1 MMTAVFGDFLGRA
14 SDHVT
19 AAVSIQDELPGN
31 VRGGAIRELSRLTST
46 MTSYLSD
53 MLPPAEFTPAAI
65 PRGLAP
71 DMRAV
76 LNTRIAL
83 RRATQS
89 LRPGVAAVRGTSTDG
104 THPVIWHLSSAATH
118 LVAGRDLLQT
128 HFASSPS
135 GIRGGTSSWAAA
147 LRSAQVTTALLA
159 RIGSF
164 AAELAPWTAR
174 VSMEAPEDLDMP
186 EAARLALHSASRSLW
201 KAGAT
206 AAAFARRQPPA
217 LEGQLVLAA
226 IQANIPP
233 PRCPVTGPESIP
245 DLCGGITATAER
257 LRHAVAE
264 STRHTRWSPHAVS
277 ASWRHD
283 ALASAVIG
291 HSSELILRALVQRV
305 ADLGAGSAIEARL
318 SAAASAV
325 NQAWTAWRTLT
336 DAWGLISTNA
346 DQAAGVSPVAADIS
360 DLALRM
366 GRLAYQN
373 PGWTPACGSVSATRS
388 PAALAPADG
397 LLRAVLAAVHH
408 ATDAIAQITTQDRV
422 AVRAAAVGRRL
433 YMPTRLVPSRNTTP
447 HPYSPAPSARVNAL
461 LADYDHAVSTCVTAT
476 AAIDDLV
483 LIAEAPSRPL
493 TLVRR
498 LAETSGAV
506 ALDVTTPRREVEIT
520 ANTAASPTSVTRLSP
535 GYRRSR

>member
-19 AAVSIQDELPGN
+19 AAVSIQDELPGD
-31 VRGGAIRELSRLTST
+31 VRGGGICELSRLSST

-53 MLPPAEFTPAAI
+53 MLPPAEFAPGATL
-65 PRGLAP
+65 RGLTP

-83 RRATQS
+83 RRAAQS
-89 LRPGVAAVRGTSTDG
+89 LRPGVTAVRGTSVDG
-104 THPVIWHLSSAATH
+104 THPVIWHLSSATTD

-135 GIRGGTSSWAAA
+135 GIRAATSSWAAA

-226 IQANIPP
+226 IQANLPP
-233 PRCPVTGPESIP
+233 PRYPVTGPESIP

-277 ASWRHD
+277 AR
-283 ALASAVIG
+283 
-291 HSSELILRALVQRV
+291 SE
-305 ADLGAGSAIEARL
+305 E
-318 SAAASAV
+318 
-325 NQAWTAWRTLT
+325 
-336 DAWGLISTNA
+336 
-346 DQAAGVSPVAADIS
+346 
-360 DLALRM
+360 
-366 GRLAYQN
+366 
-373 PGWTPACGSVSATRS
+373 
-388 PAALAPADG
+388 
-397 LLRAVLAAVHH
+397 
-408 ATDAIAQITTQDRV
+408 
-422 AVRAAAVGRRL
+422 
-433 YMPTRLVPSRNTTP
+433 
-447 HPYSPAPSARVNAL
+447 
-461 LADYDHAVSTCVTAT
+461 
-476 AAIDDLV
+476 
-483 LIAEAPSRPL
+483 
-493 TLVRR
+493 
-498 LAETSGAV
+498 
-506 ALDVTTPRREVEIT
+506 
-520 ANTAASPTSVTRLSP
+520 
-535 GYRRSR
+535 

>member
-1 MMTAVFGDFLGRA
+1 MTAVFGDFLGRA
-14 SDHVT
+14 SDHIT
-19 AAVSIQDELPGN
+19 AAVSVQDELPGD
-31 VRGGAIRELSRLTST
+31 VRGGAMCELSRLTST

-53 MLPPAEFTPAAI
+53 MLPPAEFAPAAT

-83 RRATQS
+83 RRAAQS

-104 THPVIWHLSSAATH
+104 THPVIWHLSSAVTH

-128 HFASSPS
+128 HFASNPS
-135 GIRGGTSSWAAA
+135 GIHGGTSSWAAA

-159 RIGSF
+159 RIGGI

-186 EAARLALHSASRSLW
+186 AAARLALHSASRSLW

-206 AAAFARRQPPA
+206 AAAFARQQPPT
-217 LEGQLVLAA
+217 LEGHLVLAA
-226 IQANIPP
+226 IPANIPP
-233 PRCPVTGPESIP
+233 PRSPVTGPESIP
-245 DLCGGITATAER
+245 DLCGGITVTAER
-257 LRHAVAE
+257 LRHAVAG
-264 STRHTRWSPHAVS
+264 STRHARWSPHAAS

-283 ALASAVIG
+283 ALASAVTG
-291 HSSELILRALVQRV
+291 HSSELILRALVQRA
-305 ADLGAGSAIEARL
+305 ADLGAGSAIEERL

-336 DAWGLISTNA
+336 DAWGLMSTNA
-346 DQAAGVSPVAADIS
+346 DQAVGVSPVAADIS

-373 PGWTPACGSVSATRS
+373 PGWTPACGSTRITRS
-388 PAALAPADG
+388 PAALAPAVG
-397 LLRAVLAAVHH
+397 ELLTVLAAVHN
-408 ATDAIAQITTQDRV
+408 ATDAITRIAAQDQH
-422 AVRAAAVGRRL
+422 AVQAAATGRHL

-447 HPYSPAPSARVNAL
+447 HPYSPAPSVRVNAL
-461 LADYDHAVSTCVTAT
+461 LADYAHAASACASATTAV
-476 AAIDDLV
+476 DDLA
-483 LIAEAPSRPL
+483 LTAGAPSRPL
-493 TLVRR
+493 ALARR
-498 LAETSGAV
+498 FAQASDAP
-506 ALDVTTPRREVEIT
+506 ALCMTAPRREVEIT
-520 ANTAASPTSVTRLSP
+520 SSATALSTSSAHWLGR
-535 GYRRSR
+535 GRSR

>member
-1 MMTAVFGDFLGRA
+1 MTAVFGDFLGRA
-14 SDHVT
+14 SDHIT
-19 AAVSIQDELPGN
+19 AAVSVQDELPGD
-31 VRGGAIRELSRLTST
+31 VRGGAMCELSRLTST

-53 MLPPAEFTPAAI
+53 MLPPAEFAPAAT

-83 RRATQS
+83 RRAAQS
-89 LRPGVAAVRGTSTDG
+89 LRPGVAAVRDTSVDR
-104 THPVIWHLSSAATH
+104 THPVIWHLTSAATH

-128 HFASSPS
+128 HFATSPS

-159 RIGSF
+159 RIGGI

-174 VSMEAPEDLDMP
+174 VSMAAPEDLDMP
-186 EAARLALHSASRSLW
+186 AAARLPLHSASRSLW

-206 AAAFARRQPPA
+206 AAAFARQQPPT
-217 LEGQLVLAA
+217 LEGHLVLAA
-226 IQANIPP
+226 IPANIPP
-233 PRCPVTGPESIP
+233 PRSPVTGPESIP
-245 DLCGGITATAER
+245 DLCGGITVTAER
-257 LRHAVAE
+257 LRHAVAG
-264 STRHTRWSPHAVS
+264 STRHARWSPHAAS

-283 ALASAVIG
+283 ALASAVTG
-291 HSSELILRALVQRV
+291 HSSELILRALVQRA

-325 NQAWTAWRTLT
+325 NQAWTAWRRLT

-346 DQAAGVSPVAADIS
+346 DQAVGVSPIAADIS

-366 GRLAYQN
+366 GRLAYEN
-373 PGWTPACGSVSATRS
+373 PEWTPACGSVSATRS

-506 ALDVTTPRREVEIT
+506 APDVTTPRREVEIT
-520 ANTAASPTSVTRLSP
+520 ANTAASPTSRIRQSP
-535 GYRRSR
+535 AYRRSR